1 MVTLLNRGGK
11 KMQSLKNKVAV
22 VTGAGR
28 GIGREIA
35 LLLAKEG
42 ARVIINDL
50 GGAADGTGADVKVAD
65 QTVEDIKSAG
75 GEAIANYDSITEYE
89 NVENMIQAAFD
100 QFGGLDIVVNN
111 AGIVRDRMIFNMS
124 EEEWDAVIAVHLK
137 GSFNLTRVAAPYF
150 KQQKSGRFINFT
162 STSGLIG
169 NVGQANYSA
178 AKLGIVGLTKSTA
191 IDMARY
197 NVTANAIAPFAWS
210 RLVGTKP
217 TKTEEQKERVG
228 KIQKMAPQLIAPM
241 VAYLASEDAS
251 DITGQIFGVRG
262 KEVFLFSQPR
272 PIRSAYNA
280 EGWTV
285 ESLAG
290 LKQSFKSDFTPVQT
304 SADLFHWDPLV

>member
-1 MVTLLNRGGK
+1 
-11 KMQSLKNKVAV
+11 MQSLEDKVAI

-35 LLLAKEG
+35 ILLAKEG
-42 ARVIINDL
+42 AKVIVNDL
-50 GGAADGTGADVKVAD
+50 GGESDGTGKTVEVAD
-65 QTVEDIKSAG
+65 QTVDAIKEFG

-89 NVENMIQAAFD
+89 NVENMVQTAFN
-100 QFGGLDIVVNN
+100 QFGTLDIVVNN
-111 AGIVRDRMIFNMS
+111 AGIVRDRMIFKMS

-137 GSFNLTRVAAPYF
+137 GCFNLTRIAAPYF
-150 KQQKSGRFINFT
+150 KEQKSGRFINFT

-217 TKTEEQKERVG
+217 TDTPEE
-228 KIQKMAPQLIAPM
+228 MAKVEKLKKLSPQLIAPM
-241 VAYLASEDAS
+241 VAYLATEDAA
-251 DITGQIFGVRG
+251 DVNGQLFGVRG
-262 KEVFLFSQPR
+262 KEIILFSQPKPVR
-272 PIRSAYNA
+272 TAYNA

-290 LKQSFKSDFTPVQT
+290 MKQSFKSDFTPVQT
-304 SADLFHWDPLV
+304 SGELFNWDPLV

>member
-1 MVTLLNRGGK
+1 
-11 KMQSLKNKVAV
+11 MQNLKGKVAI

-35 LLLAKEG
+35 ILLAKEG
-42 ARVIINDL
+42 AKVIVNDL
-50 GGAADGTGADVKVAD
+50 GGESDGTGKTIEVAN
-65 QTVEDIKSAG
+65 QTVDVIKEFG

-89 NVENMIQAAFD
+89 NVEKMVQTAFD
-100 QFGGLDIVVNN
+100 QFGALDIVVNN
-111 AGIVRDRMIFNMS
+111 AGIVRDRMIFKMS
-124 EEEWDAVIAVHLK
+124 EAEWDAVIAVHLK
-137 GSFNLTRVAAPYF
+137 GCFNLTRVAAPYF
-150 KQQKSGRFINFT
+150 KEQKSGRFINFT

-217 TKTEEQKERVG
+217 TDTPEELAKVE
-228 KIQKMAPQLIAPM
+228 KLKKLSPELIAPL
-241 VAYLASEDAS
+241 VAYLATEDAS
-251 DITGQIFGVRG
+251 DVNGQIFGVRG
-262 KEVFLFSQPR
+262 KEIILFSQPK
-272 PIRSAYNA
+272 PIRTASNS

-285 ESLAG
+285 ENLSG
-290 LKQSFKSDFTPVQT
+290 LKQSFKADFTPVQT
-304 SADLFHWDPLV
+304 SGELFNWDPIV